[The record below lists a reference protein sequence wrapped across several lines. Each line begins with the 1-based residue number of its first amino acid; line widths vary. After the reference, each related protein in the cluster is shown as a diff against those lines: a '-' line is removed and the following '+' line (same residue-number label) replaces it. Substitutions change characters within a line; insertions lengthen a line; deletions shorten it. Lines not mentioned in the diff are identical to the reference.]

1 MAIAT
6 LPANTPAIMA
16 KQMLDRAEAEKRI
29 GSAFQ
34 SRKINKNSGSTLTLS
49 RWVNAAISTTPE
61 PEGQNPTTQAL
72 TQESYNGTMQRY
84 SAAFATSRYTSDLSP
99 LDWTKGMTDVLMTQ
113 VESTRERIR
122 YNAAISTTNVLY
134 NSPSITTVQ
143 TVNGVITL
151 GRLQKAIATIQAAKG
166 QTFTSDATGTT
177 KVGTTPVEAG
187 YYCYHHSNANP
198 DIRNIPGFVPKA
210 KMAPGNYPI
219 GTFGSV
225 DNIIFVSSSEF
236 TPAAGAATS
245 VTNSSLLSTGGFPDV
260 YNFIVCAKGALV
272 DVSLGGSGKEG
283 YGNVETFI
291 LDSADKSDLTNS
303 RSVVSAAWYDL
314 AMLVSFDWLVNIKC
328 AVTANPA

>member
-6 LPANTPAIMA
+6 LPANTPAIMS
-16 KQMLDRAEAEKRI
+16 KKMLDRAEAFKRI
-29 GSAFQ
+29 GSGFQ
-34 SRKINKNSGSTLTLS
+34 SRKIDKNAGASLILT

-61 PEGQNPTTQAL
+61 PEGQNPATQAL
-72 TQESYNGTMQRY
+72 SQESYTGTMQRY
-84 SAAFATSRYTSDLSP
+84 SAAFATSRYTADLSP
-99 LDWTKGMTDVLMTQ
+99 LDWIDGMTDVLHTQ

-122 YNAAISTTNVLY
+122 YNAAISGTNVLY
-134 NSPSITTVQ
+134 NSPSISTPQ

-151 GRLQKAIATIQAAKG
+151 GRLQKGIATIEASKG
-166 QTFTSDATGTT
+166 QTFTNEASGTT

-187 YYCYHHSNANP
+187 YYCYHHTNANP

-210 KMAPGNYPI
+210 KMAPGNYPV

-225 DNIIFVSSSEF
+225 DNIIFVASPEF
-236 TPAAGAATS
+236 VPALGAATS
-245 VTNSSLLSTGGFPDV
+245 VTNASLLSTGGFPDV
-260 YNFIVCAKGALV
+260 YNFILVARGALV

-291 LDSADKSDLTNS
+291 LDTADKSDVTNA
-303 RSVVSAAWYDL
+303 RVVVSAAWYDL
-314 AMLVSFDWLVNIKC
+314 AMLTSFDWLVNIKC